1 MLKFGDKRISDKEHY
16 VSKQLNPMFGK
27 CFEVEASFPQVAHAM
42 SLDIAIFGQ
51 KMCKELYW
59 MIHSLGEVGHLLLSK
74 IQDSVLTVQ
83 LYDWDLLGSDD
94 LIGRQ
99 TSLFLGSVFQV
110 LDKS

>member
-27 CFEVEASFPQVAHAM
+27 CFEVEASFPQVAHG
-42 SLDIAIFGQ
+42 SLVAIFGH

-59 MIHSLGEVGHLLLSK
+59 MIHSLGEAGHLLFSK

-99 TSLFLGSVFQV
+99 VFFSEAFFKFWTNHDQV
-110 LDKS
+110 